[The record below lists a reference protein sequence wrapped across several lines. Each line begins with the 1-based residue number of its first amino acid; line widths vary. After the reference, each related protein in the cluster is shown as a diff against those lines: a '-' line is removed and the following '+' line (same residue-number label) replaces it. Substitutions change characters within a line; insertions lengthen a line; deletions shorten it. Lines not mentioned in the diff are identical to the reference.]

1 VSRVSVVHPAEAA
14 ESLWSPRDDLLVRER
29 AIGDGAFGLDHGPFR
44 RYERRLHRRDDGTVE
59 ETIDFVNSA
68 PFWGLVFVPLYR
80 MAFRRPDPGRPWW
93 APPERLDARGGRVVA
108 LLLSISIVGG
118 YLGTVLTQTATF
130 AADEFGLSTSGQ
142 SWLLASVRLSIVLVI
157 PLAARADRVGRRR
170 LIATTAVAGVV
181 ATAIGALSPGP
192 AALAASQTVARAC
205 AGALI
210 LLVGIMSA
218 EEMPSGSRAWAY
230 GLIAMTQ
237 GLGSGMC
244 LWALPLADIG
254 EGAWRI
260 LFVLPLAYLPLIA
273 VVARHLP
280 ESKRFE
286 APHVDAPV
294 AGHGRR
300 FWLLAAT
307 GLLLAFFATPASQL
321 GNEFLRE
328 ERGFSATGV
337 SVFTMLTVTPA
348 FIGIIIGG
356 HLADVR
362 GRRAVASIGI
372 AGGAI
377 LTIAGFASHG
387 TALWIFSLTGNMF
400 AALVVPALGVYR
412 PELFPTSLRGRA
424 AGVLDGMALAGAA
437 AGLLFV
443 GNVVD
448 AGNSYGTAFG
458 LASLAPFAVVVLV
471 LGLFPETAHR
481 SLEDINPED
490 RAASA
495 LRDTP

>member
-1 VSRVSVVHPAEAA
+1 
-14 ESLWSPRDDLLVRER
+14 
-29 AIGDGAFGLDHGPFR
+29 
-44 RYERRLHRRDDGTVE
+44 
-59 ETIDFVNSA
+59 
-68 PFWGLVFVPLYR
+68 
-80 MAFRRPDPGRPWW
+80 
-93 APPERLDARGGRVVA
+93 
-108 LLLSISIVGG
+108 
-118 YLGTVLTQTATF
+118 
-130 AADEFGLSTSGQ
+130 
-142 SWLLASVRLSIVLVI
+142 
-157 PLAARADRVGRRR
+157 
-170 LIATTAVAGVV
+170 
-181 ATAIGALSPGP
+181 
-192 AALAASQTVARAC
+192 
-205 AGALI
+205 
-210 LLVGIMSA
+210 MSA